1 MGWIKNGGWGKKRQL
16 LREIPPS
23 RGNGMQDP
31 AQERNEVTGR
41 LARAVTLLENSMG
54 AGLIPHG
61 GASIAYAI
69 RGARDAHGVA
79 AVPGGIVCR
88 EGKVSAGGPCAFGAD
103 ERSALLVLTVM
114 KFDPHMRSA
123 ATIRFSEKV
132 LAVFEAVLL
141 ECASI
146 DRRREPPG
154 TGTMDWSVAAC
165 CKDGVP
171 DVMYDRGGDNQPAL
185 LHLFGE
191 DPVGV
196 ANNIIIC
203 SNRI

>member
-1 MGWIKNGGWGKKRQL
+1 MR
-16 LREIPPS
+16 S
-23 RGNGMQDP
+23 RPFLVLVKDP

-41 LARAVTLLENSMG
+41 LAQAVTLLENSAS
-54 AGLIPHG
+54 AGLIPRG

-69 RGARDAHGVA
+69 RGARDSNGVA

-88 EGKVSAGGPCAFGAD
+88 EGKLSACGTCAFGAD
-103 ERSALLVLTVM
+103 ERSARLVLTVM
-114 KFDPHMRSA
+114 KFDPLIRSA
-123 ATIRFSEKV
+123 ATISFSEKV

-141 ECASI
+141 ECACI
-146 DRRREPPG
+146 DRSSEPPG

-165 CKDGVP
+165 CRHGVP
-171 DVMYDRGGDNQPAL
+171 DVMYDRGGDNRPAL
-185 LHLFGE
+185 LHIFGE
-191 DPVGV
+191 DPVVV